1 MAPNEVLYLRNR
13 SSGKEIGNQR
23 LVVLRF
29 KVVRLR
35 EEGFVHTEGP
45 VIFII
50 LVPSVLQ
57 IIYLIVHRRSCKVEL
72 RANSAMSQDFP
83 NGTR

>member
-1 MAPNEVLYLRNR
+1 MAPNKVLYLRNR

-23 LVVLRF
+23 PVVLRF
-29 KVVRLR
+29 KIVRLR
-35 EEGFVHTEGP
+35 EEGFVRIEGP

-50 LVPSVLQ
+50 LVPSVLR
-57 IIYLIVHRRSCKVEL
+57 IVYLVVHRRSCKVEL
-72 RANSAMSQDFP
+72 RANSAMSPDFP